1 MYMYTFYCGTIIDSS
16 QQTIKFLII
25 HEHRSPLITTLPQHV
40 YFLFSSWA
48 DRRCTQCSKR
58 SHENLFPKQ
67 HEVTNHYLPHLR
79 VLHPGY
85 PYARG
90 NSSETA
96 GFVCNC
102 ARGEDKELVKPNS
115 LRNSKHRGKRL
126 LRALICMLIFNDSH
140 PWTVFYEIRWFYL
153 YFSFSPMQTIPA
165 CIGNTIVSHN
175 LSSKQS

>member
-1 MYMYTFYCGTIIDSS
+1 MHTFYCGIIIVCGGSVFVNF
-16 QQTIKFLII
+16 TKLRPNKPEKKLII
-25 HEHRSPLITTLPQHV
+25 HEHWPPLITTLPQHM
-40 YFLFSSWA
+40 YFLFSSLIDWG
-48 DRRCTQCSKR
+48 CTQCSKR

-79 VLHPGY
+79 ILHSGY

-126 LRALICMLIFNDSH
+126 LRALICLLIFN
-140 PWTVFYEIRWFYL
+140 Y
-153 YFSFSPMQTIPA
+153 M
-165 CIGNTIVSHN
+165 
-175 LSSKQS
+175 